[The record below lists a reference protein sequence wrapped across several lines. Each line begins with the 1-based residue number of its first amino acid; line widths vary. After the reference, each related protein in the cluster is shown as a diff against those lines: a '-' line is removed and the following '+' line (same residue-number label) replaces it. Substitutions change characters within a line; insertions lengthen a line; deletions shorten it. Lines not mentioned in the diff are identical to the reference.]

1 MFHIDNFNLHFVDE
15 ISLSLN
21 GTNVINETL
30 TRKMQFVAGLNKI
43 NIGYWWYTYTEN
55 TMASIELYLK
65 PFKNNDIKL
74 AMENSR
80 TMALEEDCSIF

>member
-1 MFHIDNFNLHFVDE
+1 MPFVGE

-21 GTNVINETL
+21 GTNVFNETL
-30 TRKMQFVAGLNKI
+30 TPKMQFVAGLNKI

-65 PFKNNDIKL
+65 PLTNNDMKL
-74 AMENSR
+74 SMENSKR
-80 TMALEEDCSIF
+80 MALDEEDCSIF